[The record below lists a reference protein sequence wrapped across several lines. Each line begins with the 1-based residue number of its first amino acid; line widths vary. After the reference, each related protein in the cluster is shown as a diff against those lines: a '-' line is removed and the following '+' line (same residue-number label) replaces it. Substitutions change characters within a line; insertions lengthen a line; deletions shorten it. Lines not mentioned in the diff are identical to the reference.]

1 MTFAQ
6 IGKLIRKYR
15 QERNFSQQTLAEKIG
30 VTWEMIS
37 RYERG
42 RSSPLQKILE
52 ISDALGVAPGVFFDS
67 SVSVSGE
74 LRDST
79 GSYTAESSVV
89 PMLSM
94 LPLNPEEIQREVK
107 RTPYFYGLSL
117 PVANYYEKSKI
128 FCIDLQKVNITI
140 QTEDINQKGFLLLTF
155 YDKTQAVDESIIHL
169 IHKAGKYLLVKGT
182 RDLSGNIVIGRVIE
196 YTVMY

>member
-6 IGKLIRKYR
+6 IGKIIRKHR
-15 QERNFSQQTLAEKIG
+15 QERGFSQQVLTEKIG

-52 ISDALGVAPGVFFDS
+52 ISEALGVAPAIFFDTAAS
-67 SVSVSGE
+67 TTGE
-74 LRDST
+74 LKDSGAT
-79 GSYTAESSVV
+79 YSVQSSVV
-89 PMLSM
+89 PMLTM
-94 LPLNPEEIQREVK
+94 LPVNPDDVQREAK

-117 PVANYYEKSKI
+117 PIVNYYEKTKI
-128 FCIDLQKVNITI
+128 FCLDLQKVALVI
-140 QTEDINQKGFLLLTF
+140 QTDEIHARGFLLLTF
-155 YDKTQAVDESIIHL
+155 YEKQLQTDESSVHL
-169 IHKAGKYLLVKGT
+169 IHKGGKYMLVKGT
-182 RDLSGNIVIGRVIE
+182 RDLAGNKVIGRVIE